1 MRQVSDLR
9 LFFPRKRPNRR
20 TAPHARKW
28 RRLSDL
34 LKVFGYP
41 SRKLKNRHR
50 RDATDLGENPI
61 KRFHTNLLATTL
73 APIVLGGCF
82 LPAGVQIASFFAEG
96 VSLMT
101 TDKTLGDHGLSAVTN
116 QDCAVWRVINDEEIC
131 RDYEPGDS
139 PVMVANAN
147 SDAAKAP
154 EELSPTVGLENSLV
168 DADDMNLVGAP
179 EIEIASLKPIDAPT
193 KPTIIPAIEEDP
205 IVPTLPTAE
214 NTRTDEPSPTPTA
227 VKISGGTFFV
237 IASFSRISGAKRF
250 ARRHA
255 ALAMQ
260 VFAGT
265 AKGKTVY
272 RVATGPVDKTQR
284 PTVRGKLIDVG
295 FDDVWALKLKA
306 PKVVVK
312 LAALN

>member
-1 MRQVSDLR
+1 
-9 LFFPRKRPNRR
+9 
-20 TAPHARKW
+20 
-28 RRLSDL
+28 
-34 LKVFGYP
+34 
-41 SRKLKNRHR
+41 
-50 RDATDLGENPI
+50 
-61 KRFHTNLLATTL
+61 
-73 APIVLGGCF
+73 
-82 LPAGVQIASFFAEG
+82 
-96 VSLMT
+96 MT

-147 SDAAKAP
+147 SDATKAP

-179 EIEIASLKPIDAPT
+179 EIETASLKPIDAPT
-193 KPTIIPAIEEDP
+193 KPTIISAIEEDP

-237 IASFSRISGAKRF
+237 IASFSRISGAKHF

-260 VFAGT
+260 VFTGT

-272 RVATGPVDKTQR
+272 RIATGPVDKTQR

-306 PKVVVK
+306 PKVVVELEPVPNLFASDK
-312 LAALN
+312 ARRRHGAVSHPVVGKALIFSTPLPDFRIKSRMKTDPSSTPGTRKTSRIHTG